1 MATLSANKIKFIKS
15 LAQKKFRDQHN
26 LFIAEGEKVVAEAL
40 ASGYNVKEVYYEN
53 GIGRETMER
62 ISCLASPSPVLAV
75 IEKPDFTPDS
85 ILSEIQGKDSS
96 GRKPLYLALDV
107 RQYIQHQNYLP

>member
-1 MATLSANKIKFIKS
+1 MATLSANKIKFIRS

-53 GIGRETMER
+53 EIGRDTMER

-85 ILSEIQGKDSS
+85 LFCYRLSEIFWKISS
-96 GRKPLYLALDV
+96 TVPIPQISWYFPCAE
-107 RQYIQHQNYLP
+107 